1 MRELNF
7 LEKKLLNAKLKEKPF
22 SMGMYSFVMFI
33 INYYSRVKKQ
43 IKIDFDSF
51 IIVQVVT
58 SHALYVLNK
67 SSFEKKLS
75 YPDIKKVW
83 DKMAAEYDSEPLE
96 VLERTS
102 LAARHLKNSK
112 LTISSVCLVTE
123 LPKETVR
130 RKVENLCKKK
140 ILSNSR
146 KNGISIGADYKRIYS
161 EFVPQTTF
169 DVIQLL
175 QKWESSGLL
184 ESLLK
189 FKK

>member
-1 MRELNF
+1 MSDLNF
-7 LEKKLLNAKLKEKPF
+7 IEKKLINAKLKEKNF
-22 SMGMYSFVMFI
+22 SAGMYGFVMFI

-58 SHALYVLNK
+58 SHALYILNK
-67 SSFEKKLS
+67 TSFDNKVN
-75 YPDIKKVW
+75 YPDVKKTW
-83 DKMAAEYDSEPLE
+83 EKMAAEYDANPLE
-96 VLERTS
+96 MLEKTS
-102 LAARHLKNSK
+102 SNLRYLKNSK
-112 LTISSVCLVTE
+112 LSISSICLVTN

-130 RKVENLCKKK
+130 RKIVELSKKK
-140 ILSNSR
+140 ILSIS
-146 KNGISIGADYKRIYS
+146 KKTGIVIGTEYKKIYG

-175 QKWESSGLL
+175 QKWESTGLL
-184 ESLLK
+184 KSLLE

>member
-102 LAARHLKNSK
+102 LAARHLK
-112 LTISSVCLVTE
+112 
-123 LPKETVR
+123 
-130 RKVENLCKKK
+130 
-140 ILSNSR
+140 
-146 KNGISIGADYKRIYS
+146 
-161 EFVPQTTF
+161 
-169 DVIQLL
+169 
-175 QKWESSGLL
+175 
-184 ESLLK
+184 K
-189 FKK
+189 F